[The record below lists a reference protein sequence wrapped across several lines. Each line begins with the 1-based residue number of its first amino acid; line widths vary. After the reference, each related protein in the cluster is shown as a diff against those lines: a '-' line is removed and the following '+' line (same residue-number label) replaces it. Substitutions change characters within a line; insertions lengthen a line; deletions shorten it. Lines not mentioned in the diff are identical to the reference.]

1 MSEPFLSFEGVRVV
15 GGYRWI
21 EATRRRDTP
30 PGTPPEWFLTDQ
42 PSARPGRPYE
52 LFHDAPA
59 AFQEF
64 GATPLDR
71 DGILS
76 FAERYGNLGGPHAP
90 ELLDVP
96 GLHAVWGVSWA
107 RWQGEIKAMRLAAA
121 LWGAIQATREGDTDA
136 LRSII
141 RWTQPQRVE
150 YFSPAVDDLPAGTVQ
165 KVIASR
171 SPDMYPERLAW
182 LRPGDLLAPALQELQ
197 RDVNL
202 RLDEETAT
210 RLQWDDNHAGLRVQ
224 LVPRGLLGGVWL
236 QLAHAIAANQVFRRC
251 AQCGTWFAVHPG
263 GRDTGRTSRQFCS
276 ESCRGRA
283 YRGRIAEARRL
294 AAQGATP
301 EAIAGAVGSEAATVR
316 GWLADSR

>member
-1 MSEPFLSFEGVRVV
+1 MSDPFLSFEGVRAV
-15 GGYRWI
+15 GGYRWF
-21 EATRRRDTP
+21 ETTRRRDTS
-30 PGTPPEWFLTDQ
+30 PGTPPEWFLIDQ
-42 PSARPGRPYE
+42 PSARPSRSYE

-59 AFQEF
+59 AFQAF

-76 FAERYGNLGGPHAP
+76 FAERYGNLSGRHTL
-90 ELLDVP
+90 ELLDAP
-96 GLHAVWGVSWA
+96 GMHAVWGVSWEQ
-107 RWQGEIKAMRLAAA
+107 WQQEIKAMRLATAA
-121 LWGAIQATREGDTDA
+121 WSAIQATREGDTDA

-141 RWTQPQRVE
+141 RWTRPDRVE
-150 YFSPAVDDLPAGTVQ
+150 YFSPAIDDLPAGMVQ
-165 KVIASR
+165 KVIAA
-171 SPDMYPERLAW
+171 PDMYPERLAW
-182 LRPGDLLAPALQELQ
+182 LRPGDLLAPALQELH

-202 RLDEETAT
+202 RLDLETAT
-210 RLQWDDNHAGLRVQ
+210 RLEWHDNHAGLRVQ
-224 LVPRGLLGGVWL
+224 LVPRGLHGGLWL

-294 AAQGATP
+294 ATQGATP
-301 EAIAGAVGSEAATVR
+301 EAIAGALGSEAETVR
-316 GWLADSR
+316 GWLAAGR

>member
-1 MSEPFLSFEGVRVV
+1 MSESFLSFEGVRAV

-21 EATRRRDTP
+21 EARRRDAP
-30 PGTPPEWFLTDQ
+30 AGTPPEWFLIDQ

-59 AFQEF
+59 VFQEF

-76 FAERYGNLGGPHAP
+76 FAERYGNLGGRYNP
-90 ELLDVP
+90 EVLDVP
-96 GLHAVWGVSWA
+96 GLHAVWGVSWE
-107 RWQGEIKAMRLAAA
+107 RWQQDIKAMRQAVA

-141 RWTQPQRVE
+141 RWTGPERVE
-150 YFSPAVDDLPAGTVQ
+150 YFSPPVDDLPAGTAQ
-165 KVIASR
+165 KVIAS
-171 SPDMYPERLAW
+171 SVIYPERLRW
-182 LRPGDLLAPALQELQ
+182 LRPGDLLAPALQQLQ

-202 RLDEETAT
+202 YLDQGAAAQLAWDERRADLRIRLTPD
-210 RLQWDDNHAGLRVQ
+210 GLHSA
-224 LVPRGLLGGVWL
+224 LWM

-276 ESCRGRA
+276 EACRGRA
-283 YRGRIAEARRL
+283 YRGRIAEARKL
-294 AAQGATP
+294 AVQGETP
-301 EAIAGAVGSEAATVR
+301 EAIAGALGSDAATVR
-316 GWLADSR
+316 GWLAAGR